1 MTIRKT
7 TVISKKGANNI
18 SRIFVI
24 INCAG
29 MGDELLADNGE
40 FVPLE
45 KMLRTFQEFAN
56 VLFIPGVSL
65 MGIIVADKK
74 DIYPIRKFVKNNNI
88 IFVDEKRIII
98 GGRDRIESTAK
109 GLEELDH
116 MPFPPTKQDI
126 VFIHSGAYYNV
137 DKDTLIS
144 CFNKS
149 VTCDV
154 CAAAIMGETSSEE
167 TAKPSAAPVQE
178 EPQQPAGRPG
188 GFVRPGSS
196 AYVKPINTG
205 FTPKSAQPD
214 FRNNAVVSNAK
225 AARNISEVCYP
236 QCFRYEIL
244 MNSYVKAISNNIS
257 EDDDISLSARIG
269 KRALYAES
277 TPVNTRAIK

>member
-1 MTIRKT
+1 MSPMTIKKT
-7 TVISKKGANNI
+7 TVITKKGTNNI
-18 SRIFVI
+18 SRIFAI

-45 KMLRTFQEFAN
+45 KMLKTFQDFAN

-88 IFVDEKRIII
+88 IFVDEKRIVM
-98 GGRDRIESTAK
+98 GGKDRIESTAK

-126 VFIHSGAYYNV
+126 ILIHSGAYYNV
-137 DKDTLIS
+137 DKETLIN

-149 VTCDV
+149 VTCEV
-154 CAAAIMGETSSEE
+154 CAAAIM
-167 TAKPSAAPVQE
+167 E
-178 EPQQPAGRPG
+178 EPSSVPAPAAAVQDNVPSEPQRPAGRPG
-188 GFVRPGSS
+188 GASRYVRP
-196 AYVKPINTG
+196 IDTG
-205 FTPKSAQPD
+205 FAPGSAAPALKRSVITSATPKITK
-214 FRNNAVVSNAK
+214 NV
-225 AARNISEVCYP
+225 SEVCYP
-236 QCFRYEIL
+236 QCFRYEII
-244 MNSYVKAISNNIS
+244 MNSYVKAISGNIT
-257 EDDDISLSARIG
+257 EDDDVSLSARIG

-277 TPVNTRAIK
+277 TPSNTKAIK

>member
-1 MTIRKT
+1 MTIKKT
-7 TVISKKGANNI
+7 TVISKKGTNNI

-29 MGDELLADNGE
+29 MGDELLADHNGT
-40 FVPLE
+40 VPLE
-45 KMLRTFQEFAN
+45 KMLKTFQEFAN

-88 IFVDEKRIII
+88 IFVDEKRIVM

-137 DKDTLIS
+137 DKETLIS

-154 CAAAIMGETSSEE
+154 CAAAIMGD
-167 TAKPSAAPVQE
+167 APSAPVTKPAEAPVQE
-178 EPQQPAGRPG
+178 APQQPVGRPG
-188 GFVRPGSS
+188 GFGRPGSS
-196 AYVKPINTG
+196 TYVKPIDTG
-205 FTPKSAQPD
+205 FTPRSAQPA
-214 FRNNAVVSNAK
+214 FKRNVVEAVPK
-225 AARNISEVCYP
+225 ASQNVSEVCYP

-244 MNSYVKAISNNIS
+244 MNSYVKAISNNIT
-257 EDDDISLSARIG
+257 EDDDISLSARLG
-269 KRALYAES
+269 KRALFAES
-277 TPVNTRAIK
+277 TPVNTKAIK